1 MKNLWLL
8 LWIHVGLLLGK
19 SFGAHFSQQPS
30 DKVIVAGKS
39 VTLPCVVIGY
49 RGVVQWTM
57 DGLALGAERDLP
69 GWSRYSVVGD
79 PSLGE
84 HNLHIE
90 GVELSDDAIY
100 ECQATQAA
108 LRSQRARLTV
118 LLPPGDPMIPGSPVA
133 NVLLNVPYNLTC
145 LAPVAKPAAEI
156 TWYRDGKKLDSA
168 VYTKELLSDG
178 KSEGSASSLLITPSL
193 ADSGSS
199 YTCRVRNEAL
209 PEGREKSVTLSV
221 QYPPKVT
228 LSVEPPTITEGGSV
242 TFLCGAVSNPEVTGY
257 RWAKGGVPLAVSGD
271 KYTVEVDHTFF
282 TAPVSCEVS
291 NSVGASNVSTAVNVL
306 FGPRLLTEPR
316 PMTVDIGDDASF
328 FCGWTGNPTPTQFWS
343 KKGTGEVLSNGNTL
357 LLTKV
362 TREDAGI
369 YVCKAIVPRMGSTE
383 KEVTLTVRGPPIIT
397 SEMHYET
404 TLGGKARMECLIES
418 TPAPDRIVWAWDK
431 QSLEDGSWG
440 RFSVET
446 EVTEVGA
453 ISVLVIDGAEQSDF
467 LTEFNCS
474 AINQYG
480 EDSVIVSLRQQAA
493 LPLTLL
499 LIAVGSGT
507 LCIFVLVI
515 TSILCCRRPKKAVKD
530 TQILAVDVSGS
541 EPSERHPSDSEE
553 DLKEPL
559 HTDTES
565 QRTSQTEHSDIPDE
579 PQDPT
584 NGYYK
589 VRAHEDTRPTTITY
603 PEFSSPPRPLYSTTS
618 SLSPLC
624 PTPSGPPKIYDY
636 AHRYATTPRS
646 GGHHMPQG
654 SSSHLPQGT
663 THLPQG
669 PMHLPQV
676 PTHLP
681 QAPTYLPQGP
691 THLPQ
696 GPTHLPQGPTHLPH
710 GPSHL
715 QQGLSHLPPGP
726 SQHSAPYARAFCSYV
741 RPDRFDSM
749 DQGPALARLSYA
761 SLTTHSDFGRPSQQ
775 RMQTHV

>member
-1 MKNLWLL
+1 MKNLWLVL
-8 LWIHVGLLLGK
+8 CIHVGLLLGK

-69 GWSRYSVVGD
+69 GWSRYSVVGE

-133 NVLLNVPYNLTC
+133 NVLLDVPYNLTC
-145 LAPVAKPAAEI
+145 LAPIAKPAAEI
-156 TWYRDGKKLDSA
+156 TWFRDGKKLDSA
-168 VYTKELLSDG
+168 IYTKELLSDG

-193 ADSGSS
+193 ADTGSS
-199 YTCRVRNEAL
+199 YTCHVRNEAL

-242 TFLCGAVSNPEVTGY
+242 TFLCSAVSNPEVSRY

-291 NSVGASNVSTAVNVL
+291 NSVGASNVSTAVNVFVAYL
-306 FGPRLLTEPR
+306 APGPYHLYLST
-316 PMTVDIGDDASF
+316 
-328 FCGWTGNPTPTQFWS
+328 
-343 KKGTGEVLSNGNTL
+343 VLSNGNTL

-362 TREDAGI
+362 TREDAGV
-369 YVCKAIVPRMGSTE
+369 YVCKAIVPRMGTTE
-383 KEVTLTVRGPPIIT
+383 KEVTLMVRGPPVIT
-397 SEMHYET
+397 SEAHYESI
-404 TLGGKARMECLIES
+404 LGGKARMECVIES

-431 QSLEDGSWG
+431 QSLEEGSWG

-446 EVTEVGA
+446 QVTEVGVV
-453 ISVLVIDGAEQSDF
+453 SYLVIDGTEQSDF
-467 LTEFNCS
+467 YTEFNCS

-480 EDSVIVSLRQQAA
+480 EDSVIVSLRQQAT
-493 LPLTLL
+493 LPLTFL
-499 LIAVGSGT
+499 LIAVGLGT

-530 TQILAVDVSGS
+530 SQILAVDVSGS
-541 EPSERHPSDSEE
+541 EPSVRHPSDSEE

-559 HTDTES
+559 V
-565 QRTSQTEHSDIPDE
+565 RT
-579 PQDPT
+579 
-584 NGYYK
+584 K
-589 VRAHEDTRPTTITY
+589 KKTRGM
-603 PEFSSPPRPLYSTTS
+603 R
-618 SLSPLC
+618 
-624 PTPSGPPKIYDY
+624 
-636 AHRYATTPRS
+636 
-646 GGHHMPQG
+646 
-654 SSSHLPQGT
+654 
-663 THLPQG
+663 
-669 PMHLPQV
+669 
-676 PTHLP
+676 
-681 QAPTYLPQGP
+681 
-691 THLPQ
+691 
-696 GPTHLPQGPTHLPH
+696 
-710 GPSHL
+710 
-715 QQGLSHLPPGP
+715 
-726 SQHSAPYARAFCSYV
+726 
-741 RPDRFDSM
+741 
-749 DQGPALARLSYA
+749 
-761 SLTTHSDFGRPSQQ
+761 
-775 RMQTHV
+775 